1 MIVNDV
7 NVVNHDNAVV
17 FVTEKNS
24 LTADP
29 RRFYI
34 TLPQDSF
41 NLQTWNDFKRPA
53 HLMHPL

>member
-7 NVVNHDNAVV
+7 NVINHDNAVV

-29 RRFYI
+29 RRFILLYLRKVLTYRLEMTSRGLHI
-34 TLPQDSF
+34 
-41 NLQTWNDFKRPA
+41 
-53 HLMHPL
+53 

>member
-7 NVVNHDNAVV
+7 NVINHDNAVV

-24 LTADP
+24 LAADP

-34 TLPQDSF
+34 TLPQESF
-41 NLQTWNDFKRPA
+41 HLQT
-53 HLMHPL
+53 

>member
-7 NVVNHDNAVV
+7 NVVNHNNAVV

-24 LTADP
+24 LMADP

-34 TLPQDSF
+34 TLPQESF
-41 NLQTWNDFKRPA
+41 NLQT
-53 HLMHPL
+53 